1 MWCQSLDLLHHVSRC
16 FTMCQDLLVWI
27 LPIFKDASIHTTL
40 LTCCYDDVP
49 WLAITCLVLFLAK
62 SKDFK
67 SQKNFK
73 AENGENGENGWLR
86 KNVEPELPRES
97 TSNLK
102 VKHPERTWDTSKR
115 RHVDTATGLR
125 KAKGDALT
133 FGAQTAPKNTS
144 IQLYSIDTLYI
155 HCTATH
161 VISVTVP
168 CHIMS
173 YLSSHVRTVW
183 NCKCALPSNA
193 LFANTSGPF
202 RAVVQVVQVVCK
214 RFCANLEWLTSHHHV
229 ISCHGDNNILTY
241 SKVIGKKKSAIF
253 WLCFI
258 ELHFMFLSRV
268 SFGSCVFFPR
278 SVRISP
284 YSNSM

>member
-1 MWCQSLDLLHHVSRC
+1 MLSPSCLGNRHRIWR
-16 FTMCQDLLVWI
+16 W
-27 LPIFKDASIHTTL
+27 SIPKGPGT
-40 LTCCYDDVP
+40 
-49 WLAITCLVLFLAK
+49 
-62 SKDFK
+62 
-67 SQKNFK
+67 
-73 AENGENGENGWLR
+73 
-86 KNVEPELPRES
+86 
-97 TSNLK
+97 
-102 VKHPERTWDTSKR
+102 R
-115 RHVDTATGLR
+115 RHVNTATGLR

-241 SKVIGKKKSAIF
+241 SKVIGKKSLQSFDFVSLSFISCSF
-253 WLCFI
+253 PEFRLVLVSSFHVLC
-258 ELHFMFLSRV
+258 ELVLIVTLCNS
-268 SFGSCVFFPR
+268 
-278 SVRISP
+278 
-284 YSNSM
+284 YSSLFDLLCASWR